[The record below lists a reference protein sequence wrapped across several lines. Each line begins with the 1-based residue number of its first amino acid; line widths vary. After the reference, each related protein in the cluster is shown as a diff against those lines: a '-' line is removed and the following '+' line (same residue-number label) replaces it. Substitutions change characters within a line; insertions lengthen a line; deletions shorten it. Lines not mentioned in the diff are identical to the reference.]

1 MTRMEKR
8 HPTINDALAV
18 AEREIL
24 GIIKNAEEL
33 QGYEFGPVK
42 FRRENERFWVF
53 SAGSGQLFEEG
64 YVPGAVYA
72 CIDKIDGHVWSLEE
86 QERYAQSLS
95 VIRQAAA
102 SDSIA
107 A

>member
-1 MTRMEKR
+1 MLDIFSIK
-8 HPTINDALAV
+8 PIDAK
-18 AEREIL
+18 